1 MATHGK
7 QLPGMVG
14 VGLLAFDRSQPRLN
28 IGSIPTTS
36 TRLIPSYSARSIS
49 MQMRRNLILTGHVV
63 ARHEVSTNLVEPFEV
78 LQHQSA
84 GGLRVLR
91 LVLKGTAEKCGAF
104 TSSAGK
110 AAVGRQNIWETGD
123 GLLLFC
129 QISSNMSHHFML
141 KETLDKLW
149 SLRQRKAKR
158 TNSCWKF
165 QY

>member
-36 TRLIPSYSARSIS
+36 TRLIPSYSARSIPARLIS
-49 MQMRRNLILTGHVV
+49 MQMRRNLILTGHDV

-84 GGLRVLR
+84 GGLGVLR

-123 GLLLFC
+123 GLLLLC
-129 QISSNMSHHFML
+129 QISSNMSHHIMQ
-141 KETLDKLW
+141 KETIDKL
-149 SLRQRKAKR
+149 
-158 TNSCWKF
+158 
-165 QY
+165 

>member
-84 GGLRVLR
+84 GGLGVLR

-110 AAVGRQNIWETGD
+110 AVVGRQNIWETG
-123 GLLLFC
+123 LLLLC
-129 QISSNMSHHFML
+129 QISSNMSHHFMQ
-141 KETLDKLW
+141 KETLDKL
-149 SLRQRKAKR
+149 
-158 TNSCWKF
+158 
-165 QY
+165 

>member
-1 MATHGK
+1 MEAGPWCWKNMATHGK

-14 VGLLAFDRSQPRLN
+14 LGLLAFDRSQPRLN

-36 TRLIPSYSARSIS
+36 TRLIPSYSARLIS
-49 MQMRRNLILTGHVV
+49 MQMRRNLILTGHDV

-84 GGLRVLR
+84 GGLGVLR

-141 KETLDKLW
+141 KETLDKL
-149 SLRQRKAKR
+149 
-158 TNSCWKF
+158 
-165 QY
+165 

>member
-1 MATHGK
+1 MEAGPWCWKNMATHGK
-7 QLPGMVG
+7 HLPGMVG

-28 IGSIPTTS
+28 IGSISTTS

-84 GGLRVLR
+84 GGLGVLR

-104 TSSAGK
+104 TSSVGK

-129 QISSNMSHHFML
+129 QISSNMSHHFMQ
-141 KETLDKLW
+141 KK
-149 SLRQRKAKR
+149 Q
-158 TNSCWKF
+158 
-165 QY
+165 

>member
-1 MATHGK
+1 MVEAGPWCWKNMATHGK

-36 TRLIPSYSARSIS
+36 TRLIPSYSARSIPARSIS
-49 MQMRRNLILTGHVV
+49 MQMEPNPDWACVV

-84 GGLRVLR
+84 GGLGVLR

-104 TSSAGK
+104 TSSVGK
-110 AAVGRQNIWETGD
+110 AVVGRQNIWETGD

-141 KETLDKLW
+141 KETLDKL
-149 SLRQRKAKR
+149 
-158 TNSCWKF
+158 
-165 QY
+165 

>member
-1 MATHGK
+1 MVEAGPWCWKNMATHGK

-84 GGLRVLR
+84 GGLGVLR

-141 KETLDKLW
+141 KETLDKL
-149 SLRQRKAKR
+149 
-158 TNSCWKF
+158 
-165 QY
+165 

>member
-1 MATHGK
+1 MVEAGPWCWKNMATHGK

-14 VGLLAFDRSQPRLN
+14 LGLLAFDRSQPRLN
-28 IGSIPTTS
+28 IGSISTTS
-36 TRLIPSYSARSIS
+36 TRLIPTYSARSSPARSIS

-78 LQHQSA
+78 LQHQS
-84 GGLRVLR
+84 
-91 LVLKGTAEKCGAF
+91 AEKCGAF

-129 QISSNMSHHFML
+129 QISSNMSHHFMQ
-141 KETLDKLW
+141 KETLDKL
-149 SLRQRKAKR
+149 
-158 TNSCWKF
+158 
-165 QY
+165 

>member
-36 TRLIPSYSARSIS
+36 TRLIPSHSARSIPARLIS

-141 KETLDKLW
+141 KETLDK
-149 SLRQRKAKR
+149 S
-158 TNSCWKF
+158 
-165 QY
+165 

>member
-1 MATHGK
+1 MVEAGPWCWKNMATHGK

-36 TRLIPSYSARSIS
+36 TRLIPSYSARSIPARSIS

-84 GGLRVLR
+84 GGLGVLR

-141 KETLDKLW
+141 KETLDKL
-149 SLRQRKAKR
+149 
-158 TNSCWKF
+158 
-165 QY
+165 

>member
-36 TRLIPSYSARSIS
+36 TRLIPSYSTRSIPARSIS
-49 MQMRRNLILTGHVV
+49 MQMRRNLILTGHDVV
-63 ARHEVSTNLVEPFEV
+63 ARQEISTNLVEPFEV

-91 LVLKGTAEKCGAF
+91 LVLKRTAEKC
-104 TSSAGK
+104 
-110 AAVGRQNIWETGD
+110 
-123 GLLLFC
+123 
-129 QISSNMSHHFML
+129 
-141 KETLDKLW
+141 
-149 SLRQRKAKR
+149 
-158 TNSCWKF
+158 
-165 QY
+165 

>member
-1 MATHGK
+1 
-7 QLPGMVG
+7 MVDSNK
-14 VGLLAFDRSQPRLN
+14 VDFNADEKEPN
-28 IGSIPTTS
+28 PDW
-36 TRLIPSYSARSIS
+36 AC
-49 MQMRRNLILTGHVV
+49 VV

-84 GGLRVLR
+84 GGLGVLR

-141 KETLDKLW
+141 KETLDKL
-149 SLRQRKAKR
+149 
-158 TNSCWKF
+158 
-165 QY
+165 